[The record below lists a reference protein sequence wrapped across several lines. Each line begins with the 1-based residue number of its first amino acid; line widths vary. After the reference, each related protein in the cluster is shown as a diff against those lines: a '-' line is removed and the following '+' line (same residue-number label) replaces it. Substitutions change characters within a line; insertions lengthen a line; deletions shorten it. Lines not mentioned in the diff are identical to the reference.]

1 MQKFKLLG
9 VNVHSISPEEAY
21 DYVLNSS
28 QLDKTSHIVF
38 LDTYLL
44 IKSQFNKELFNFI
57 NNASLV
63 IPISPGI
70 KIGLKFLNRKLE
82 KVYNYFNFIINLLI
96 KYTDKKEFIYIL
108 GGNRSIIEKAER
120 NIRDSYPGIRLVGRF
135 HIDYKKDFEKDLITA
150 IQKASPALILVGKK
164 SPSQEKWIYKKEHY
178 FKKGVFLGV
187 KDFFEIV
194 GGKKKSPTDEMV
206 QSGFYRLFNLFKNP
220 FRLFRIFYY
229 IIYIFLLLLSKIS
242 RSHYYYN

>member
-9 VNVHSISPEEAY
+9 VNVHSISSEEVY
-21 DYVLNSS
+21 DYILKSS

-44 IKSQFNKELFNFI
+44 MKAQFNKKLYNFI
-57 NNASLV
+57 NSASLV

-82 KVYNYFNFIINLLI
+82 KVYNYFSFVINLLI
-96 KYTDKKEFIYIL
+96 NFTDKKEFIYIL
-108 GGNRSIIEKAER
+108 GGDKNTIEKAEK
-120 NIRDSYPGIRLVGRF
+120 NIRDSFPGIRLVGRF
-135 HIDYKKDFEKDLITA
+135 QIDYKKDFEKHLITA

-164 SPSQEKWIYKKEHY
+164 SPNQEKWIYKKEHY

-194 GGKKKSPTDEMV
+194 GGKKKSPTDEVV
-206 QSGFYRLFNLFKNP
+206 QSGFYRFINFLKNP

-229 IIYIFLLLLSKIS
+229 ILYIFLLILSKVS
-242 RSHYYYN
+242 RSHYYQN